1 MKTFFNFMER
11 VLLYQI
17 LISGSLCKF
26 YNILNSQKEFIHKLK
41 VLYSDL
47 NLNINSLS
55 YMSLF
60 EKDDTF
66 FRIVLISIITFSV
79 LSILNFNFMQLIS
92 GIISII
98 IGFIYFNPFKKIN
111 ELIAQNSE
119 LNVVVFCDDIL
130 SFELL
135 IYICAGIAMI
145 GQAFEDFDF
154 LSYIFCCFSGNDDKG
169 VKRKD
174 KRKCRVNFQFEI
186 DLNNNDSNSSEIYE
200 NNKQYK
206 YIN

>member
-1 MKTFFNFMER
+1 MKTLFNFMER

-17 LISGSLCKF
+17 LISGSLSKF

-55 YMSLF
+55 YMNLF
-60 EKDDTF
+60 EKDDTL

-92 GIISII
+92 GIICII
-98 IGFIYFNPFKKIN
+98 MGFIYFNPFKKIN

-119 LNVVVFCDDIL
+119 LNIIVFCDDIL

-154 LSYIFCCFSGNDDKG
+154 LNYNFCCFSGNDDKG
-169 VKRKD
+169 VKKKN

>member
-92 GIISII
+92 GVISII

-119 LNVVVFCDDIL
+119 LNIMVFCDDIL

-154 LSYIFCCFSGNDDKG
+154 SNYIFCCFSGNDDKG
-169 VKRKD
+169 VKRKN